1 LDRGIFPIPFLLLQI
16 LFHGMIQ
23 KLPRRLPLLLKSGG
37 KMLLIAARIIDAL
50 IGPLLLDPF
59 EVLLGDF
66 REQGSLVSS

>member
-1 LDRGIFPIPFLLLQI
+1 
-16 LFHGMIQ
+16 MIQ